1 LSCLSQLEIRFG
13 EKRNFGGP
21 HYVEFG
27 KTVLVI
33 SVEGKVTGFGGVRT
47 QGARREFVGVTL
59 PDLAFAML
67 PI

>member
-1 LSCLSQLEIRFG
+1 M
-13 EKRNFGGP
+13 GGP

-47 QGARREFVGVTL
+47 QGARREFVRVTL
-59 PDLAFAML
+59 PDLAYAML